1 MGPSLAW
8 SRTCLKVVGMQ
19 GANGGWLSFIPTL
32 LFLHAAEFCD
42 LRDVAHVLQAYSL
55 MAFDMKAQWTVEYPH
70 GPSMFLHTLVHLAL
84 SPDCPLALVH
94 PGSFCRAMSSCS
106 RGPSFIQLA
115 MKMHPTCV
123 SPALLFTAV

>member
-42 LRDVAHVLQAYSL
+42 LRDVAHVLQAYS
-55 MAFDMKAQWTVEYPH
+55 
-70 GPSMFLHTLVHLAL
+70 
-84 SPDCPLALVH
+84 
-94 PGSFCRAMSSCS
+94 
-106 RGPSFIQLA
+106 
-115 MKMHPTCV
+115 
-123 SPALLFTAV
+123 